1 MLVSEVSGGVIPPS
15 GGNSSAGMPA
25 AGLPS
30 DPILGSSGGIPKA
43 GLPSEPILGSSTLGE
58 LLASTEDDDSL
69 EEVPDEEGAELLME
83 LLDMVGGDDDSLWAA
98 LLSSELL
105 FNSALAGMSGALP
118 PDILKTARYAGEI
131 RCLSIKQ

>member
-30 DPILGSSGGIPKA
+30 NPILGSSGGIPKA
-43 GLPSEPILGSSTLGE
+43 GLPSEPILGSSTLGG

-105 FNSALAGMSGALP
+105 FNLSGLHAANANTDSAISSTAN
-118 PDILKTARYAGEI
+118 ILFIPVLLR
-131 RCLSIKQ
+131 